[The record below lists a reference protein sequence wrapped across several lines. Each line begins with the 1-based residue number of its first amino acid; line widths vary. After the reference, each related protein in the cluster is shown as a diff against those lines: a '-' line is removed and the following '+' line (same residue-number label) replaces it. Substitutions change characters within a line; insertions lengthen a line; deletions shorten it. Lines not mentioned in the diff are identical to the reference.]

1 MAKEELRNPEL
12 NAPLGVFSQATKIEA
27 QGTLIFV
34 SGLTSRDPDGTVIGV
49 DDVKKQTEV
58 ILDHMQAILSEA
70 GGSLDDVC
78 KVTVYI
84 RNMKDFAA
92 IHEVRRRYFKAPL
105 PASTMVE
112 VSMLVSPELL
122 IEIEAVAVIPPQA

>member
-1 MAKEELRNPEL
+1 MAKEELRNPAL
-12 NAPLGVFSQATKIEA
+12 NAPLGVFSQATRIEA
-27 QGTLIFV
+27 HGNLVFV
-34 SGLTSRDPDGTVIGV
+34 SGLTSRDPEGNVVGV
-49 DDVKKQTEV
+49 GDVKKQTEV
-58 ILDHMQAILSEA
+58 ILDHMQAILGEA

-122 IEIEAVAVIPPQA
+122 IEIEAIAVIPSKA

>member
-1 MAKEELRNPEL
+1 MAKQELRNKNL
-12 NAPLGVFSQATKIEA
+12 NAPLGVFSQAIQIEA
-27 QGTLIFV
+27 AGQLVFV
-34 SGLTSRDPDGTVIGV
+34 SGLTSRDPDGNVVGIG
-49 DDVKKQTEV
+49 DVQKQTEV
-58 ILDHMQAILSEA
+58 ILDHMQTILADA

-84 RNMKDFAA
+84 RDMKDFKA
-92 IHEVRRRYFKAPL
+92 IHEVRHRYFKPPL

-122 IEIEAVAVIPPQA
+122 IEIEAIAVIPPR

>member
-1 MAKEELRNPEL
+1 MAKQELRNRKL

-27 QGTLIFV
+27 QGSLVFV
-34 SGLTSRDPDGTVIGV
+34 SGLTSRDADGNVVGV
-49 DDVKKQTEV
+49 GDVKKQTET
-58 ILDHMQAILSEA
+58 ILENMQIILKDG
-70 GGSLDDVC
+70 GGSLEDVT

-84 RNMKDFAA
+84 RDMKDFDA
-92 IHEVRRRYFKAPL
+92 IHAVRRRYFKPPL

-122 IEIEAVAVIPPQA
+122 IEIEAIAVIPR

>member
-27 QGTLIFV
+27 QGTLVFV
-34 SGLTSRDPDGTVIGV
+34 SGLTSRDPDGKVVGV
-49 DDVKKQTEV
+49 GDVKKQTEV
-58 ILDHMQAILSEA
+58 ILDHMQALLREA

-84 RNMKDFAA
+84 RNMNDFAA

-122 IEIEAVAVIPPQA
+122 IEIEAFAVIPPKA

>member
-1 MAKEELRNPEL
+1 MAKQELRNRKL

-27 QGTLIFV
+27 QGSLVFV
-34 SGLTSRDPDGTVIGV
+34 SGLTSRDADGNVVGV
-49 DDVKKQTEV
+49 GDVKKQTET
-58 ILDHMQAILSEA
+58 ILENMQIILKDG
-70 GGSLDDVC
+70 GGSLEDVT

-84 RNMKDFAA
+84 RDMKDFDA
-92 IHEVRRRYFKAPL
+92 IHEVRRRYFKPPL

-122 IEIEAVAVIPPQA
+122 IEIEAIAVIPR

>member
-1 MAKEELRNPEL
+1 MAKQELRNRKL

-27 QGTLIFV
+27 QGSLVFV
-34 SGLTSRDPDGTVIGV
+34 SGLTSRDPDGNVVGV
-49 DDVKKQTEV
+49 GDVKKQTET
-58 ILDHMQAILSEA
+58 ILENMQTILKDG
-70 GGSLDDVC
+70 GGSLDDVT

-84 RNMKDFAA
+84 RNMKDFDA
-92 IHEVRRRYFKAPL
+92 IHEVRRRYFKPPL

-122 IEIEAVAVIPPQA
+122 IEIEAIAVIPH

>member
-1 MAKEELRNPEL
+1 MPKEELQNPNL

-27 QGTLIFV
+27 AGTMVFV
-34 SGLTSRDPDGTVIGV
+34 SGLTSRDPEGNVVGV

-58 ILDHMQAILSEA
+58 ILDHMQAILGEA
-70 GGSLDDVC
+70 GGTLDDVC

-84 RNMKDFAA
+84 RNMQDFAA
-92 IHEVRRRYFKAPL
+92 IHEVRRQYFKAPL

-122 IEIEAVAVIPPQA
+122 IEIEAIAVIPNGR

>member
-1 MAKEELRNPEL
+1 MAKEELRNRKL
-12 NAPLGVFSQATKIEA
+12 NTPLGVFSQATKIEA
-27 QGTLIFV
+27 NGTLVFV
-34 SGLTSRDPDGTVIGV
+34 SGLTSRDPDGKVVGV
-49 DDVKKQTEV
+49 GDVKKQTET
-58 ILDHMQAILSEA
+58 ILENMQTILADA
-70 GGSLDDVC
+70 GGTLDDVM

-84 RNMKDFAA
+84 RNMKDFDA

-122 IEIEAVAVIPPQA
+122 IEIEAFAVIPSK